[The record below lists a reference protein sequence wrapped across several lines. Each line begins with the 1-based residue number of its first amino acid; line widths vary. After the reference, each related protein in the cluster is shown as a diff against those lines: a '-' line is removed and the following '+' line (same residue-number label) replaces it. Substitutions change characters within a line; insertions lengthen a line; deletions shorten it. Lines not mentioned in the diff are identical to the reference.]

1 MSRSLS
7 QEAILMRARVDKL
20 EHVTKLNVW
29 GNELEDVAIVGA
41 MPNLQVLA
49 LSVNKIATLKDFQYC
64 FSLKELYLRKNLIS
78 DLGELRYLQQLPE
91 LQVLWLLEN
100 PCAELPNYRL
110 RIIKALPNLTKLDDN
125 EVTADERNRADSC
138 RDELGGPKDQRRPP
152 PQAQPPREVQPVRQE
167 PSRPPPSQTP
177 REPPVKRDVQPIAVE
192 RAPARRHSVNESPTQ
207 QESAFDGRQTEVPK
221 EASENVLCA
230 VMALIQDLDAK
241 GLTLVRRECDRKLR
255 TCS

>member
-1 MSRSLS
+1 
-7 QEAILMRARVDKL
+7 MRARVDKL

-64 FSLKELYLRKNLIS
+64 YSLKELYLRKNLIC
-78 DLGELRYLQQLPE
+78 DLGELRYLQQLPA

-110 RIIKALPNLTKLDDN
+110 RIIKALPSLTKLDDN
-125 EVTADERNRADSC
+125 EVTAEERNRADLC

-152 PQAQPPREVQPVRQE
+152 PQAQPAREVQPARQE
-167 PSRPPPSQTP
+167 PQVASRPPPSQAP
-177 REPPVKRDVQPIAVE
+177 REPLVQREAPPKAVE
-192 RAPARRHSVNESPTQ
+192 RAPARRHSMNESPTQ
-207 QESAFDGRQTEVPK
+207 QESAFDGRQTEVPT